1 MTPAQYSKIVA
12 KARKL
17 KEQLAVFE
25 AELTQGQSELRKQ
38 VESSVIGSTVTLEFK
53 NRIVKCK
60 RNSRGRYDIF
70 ENSKK
75 IARDCSFGIN
85 EIRLQVAL
93 GYI

>member
-1 MTPAQYSKIVA
+1 MTPAQYSKILT

-25 AELTQGQSELRKQ
+25 AELAQGQSELRKQ
-38 VESSVIGSTVTLEFK
+38 VESSVVGSTVTLEFK
-53 NRIVKCK
+53 NRVIKCK
-60 RNSRGRYDIF
+60 RNRRGRYDII

-75 IARDCSFGIN
+75 IVSDCFFGIN

-93 GYI
+93 GHI